1 MFPHFFSSF
10 FCPTNSSREKG
21 GRVEGMGGGYGATE
35 GGRDSTRTVA
45 GGAAAAD
52 VPSIVPGPEEC
63 ISSGMSKN
71 GMGPGGV

>member
-21 GRVEGMGGGYGATE
+21 GRVEGMGEGYGATE
-35 GGRDSTRTVA
+35 RERDSTRTVA

-52 VPSIVPGPEEC
+52 VPSIVPGPEEFM
-63 ISSGMSKN
+63 SSGRRKY
-71 GMGPGGV
+71 GMGPGEV